1 MHFFPTI
8 FEQFSILGIAI
19 SQASFL
25 SVGINNVSTREI
37 SDEENT
43 VAVAKKTSNRRNA
56 IAVKSDM
63 RNKGAKKPKKSINL
77 PVKIKG

>member
-1 MHFFPTI
+1 MHFFLI
-8 FEQFSILGIAI
+8 ISGQFSILGIAI

-25 SVGINNVSTREI
+25 SVGINNVSTGKI

-63 RNKGAKKPKKSINL
+63 RNKGAKKPKKGINFA
-77 PVKIKG
+77 VKTKG